1 MSQEITALLILAG
14 TAVCLTSRKIS
25 VAVTLI
31 TATCLMILTGILS
44 FKDAFSYFASSTV
57 WLMIALMVVGEAV
70 NRTGIITD
78 LGDWLSTVIKFSDKL
93 FIALLYFISAV
104 ASWLVNA
111 LAVVIIFMAVADKVA
126 VATNGRISR
135 KDTYYPIAVG
145 ASLGSLCSSVGSTA
159 MMNVSSQ
166 LASSEYGRAFHL
178 FEPFPI
184 GFVMLLTG
192 LLIYLTFGYP
202 LQKKLFD
209 FEEIPPTQSSAP
221 VSEKESTPMP
231 RRKKIFAVAILV
243 GLIIVIA
250 FELIDTGTASVL
262 TILLVIFSGCLKEK
276 EVYRSIDWKIV
287 FVVVGSLA
295 LGKGISD
302 SGAGAL
308 IANTILDHCGAIKNS
323 QYAMC
328 VMFMLISTLL
338 SNFMANNSAAAI
350 CVPIAFSVCRQMGGD
365 LLPFAMA
372 CAIGVNASVATPICR
387 TAVTMVTKVGYTFK
401 HFAVIG
407 MIINVLICVTGSI
420 AMYLTFFN

>member
-1 MSQEITALLILAG
+1 MSQEIIALIILAG
-14 TAVCLTSRKIS
+14 VAVCLTSRRIS
-25 VAVTLI
+25 LAVTLI

-44 FKDAFSYFASSTV
+44 FKDAFSYFSSSTV

-70 NRTGIITD
+70 NRTGIITS
-78 LGDWLSTVIKFSDKL
+78 LGDWLASVMKFSDKL
-93 FIALLYFISAV
+93 FIALLYLISAV
-104 ASWLVNA
+104 ASCLMNA

-126 VATNGRISR
+126 VSSNGRISR

-145 ASLGSLCSSVGSTA
+145 ASLGSLCSSVGSSA

-184 GFVMLLTG
+184 GFTMLLTG
-192 LLIYLTFGYP
+192 LLIYLTFGYS
-202 LQKKLFD
+202 LQKKLFN
-209 FEEIPPTQSSAP
+209 FEEIPPMQDSST
-221 VSEKESTPMP
+221 ESAVEAEPMSP
-231 RRKKIFAVAILV
+231 MKKRISIAILI

-250 FELIDTGTASVL
+250 FELIDTGTASIIA
-262 TILLVIFSGCLKEK
+262 ILLVMITGCLKEK
-276 EVYRSIDWKIV
+276 DVYRSIDWKTI
-287 FVVVGSLA
+287 FIIVGSLA
-295 LGKGISD
+295 LGKGVSD
-302 SGAGAL
+302 SGAGTL
-308 IANTILDHCGAIKNS
+308 IANTILDNCGSLRNS
-323 QYAMC
+323 EFAMC
-328 VMFMLISTLL
+328 VMFMFVSTFL

-387 TAVTMVTKVGYTFK
+387 AAVTMVTKVGYTFK

-407 MIINVLICVTGSI
+407 TIINVLICITGSI
-420 AMYLTFFN
+420 AMYFTFFV